1 MDLVQKNVGGK
12 LDAMAACKLLW
23 AGALSFDR
31 DDVEWD
37 GHATTVRNA
46 TINNDV
52 VSLYSVSREE
62 MEAIMPDL
70 LRLLA
75 ALGSDSNLSVDSTRV
90 SPAVLDVLPS
100 GHLTGTTLFLLQAAT
115 HPLIVE
121 PAEKDCIRIRYDKK
135 LARGIPHLQSLLCR
149 MACHL
154 RAYNG
159 EHGPFT
165 VLFVTD
171 DGRGSSSGI
180 EDFEG
185 CVDGAVELLDQRVTI
200 ADNREIERFYRQPV
214 PPDETIDKGDPSYE
228 PQSFGNTP
236 ATQEENSDASIVR
249 VASTLE
255 SSAYTLRMLAD
266 ASKRRLEDYKETLER
281 VQQAQPNAKVYKT
294 SPSTP
299 KDLPTTARA
308 SRSLVLRSAF
318 SIAIGIAFMVL
329 GRMCITQ
336 NRDVSAVIMQVLDG
350 AFVRAND
357 FVGLVFGQFGQ
368 VGTQT
373 SLSLPADS
381 LAGPVRVVGYALMA
395 IGIVFP
401 VRKILKHNRR
411 LKRELASQRS
421 HVDYMTALVAKKHMN
436 DEIEYTKDLEAWS
449 ARLLSLE
456 TSIDYANRSL
466 TRLDLAGN
474 TTDEALASHY
484 ASAERLPKSM
494 QSLCA
499 TCTLF
504 DYINSGRCS
513 KLDGADG
520 AIEQYKKDL
529 HAARIDVNPGDATSL
544 QPTLCTVA
552 RSCDALVA
560 KIEAQSSEEERHQ
573 LIAEQCEKALTM
585 LKS

>member
-37 GHATTVRNA
+37 GHVTTVRNA

-90 SPAVLDVLPS
+90 SPAVLDILSS
-100 GHLTGTTLFLLQAAT
+100 GHLTGTTLFLLQSAT

-165 VLFVTD
+165 VLFVAD

-185 CVDGAVELLDQRVTI
+185 CVDEAVELLDQQVTI
-200 ADNREIERFYRQPV
+200 ADGREIDRFYLQQV
-214 PPDETIDKGDPSYE
+214 PASEAVDKGYPSHE
-228 PQSFGNTP
+228 PNPFGNTP
-236 ATQEENSDASIVR
+236 ATQDENANVSVVR
-249 VASTLE
+249 VASALE

-266 ASKRRLEDYKETLER
+266 ATKRRLEDYKETLEQLR
-281 VQQAQPNAKVYKT
+281 QAQPSAKVYKT
-294 SPSTP
+294 SSSMPR
-299 KDLPTTARA
+299 DLPTPARA
-308 SRSLVLRSAF
+308 SRSLVLRSVF
-318 SIAIGIAFMVL
+318 YIAIGIAFMVL

-336 NRDVSAVIMQVLDG
+336 NGDVSAVIMQVLDG

-357 FVGLVFGQFGQ
+357 FVGLVFGQFGH

-373 SLSLPADS
+373 SLGLPADS
-381 LAGPVRVVGYALMA
+381 LAGPVRVAGYALMA

-401 VRKILKHNRR
+401 VRKILRHNRR
-411 LKRELASQRS
+411 LKRELASHRS

-466 TRLDLAGN
+466 TRLDLAGKA
-474 TTDEALASHY
+474 TAEALASHY
-484 ASAERLPKSM
+484 ASAGRLPKNM
-494 QSLCA
+494 QSFCA

-504 DYINSGRCS
+504 DYMNSRRCS
-513 KLDGADG
+513 QLDGSDG
-520 AIEQYKKDL
+520 ALARYKEDL
-529 HAARIDVNPGDATSL
+529 HAARIDVNPGEATSL
-544 QPTLCTVA
+544 QPTMRTAA

-573 LIAEQCEKALTM
+573 LIAEQCEKTLAILR
-585 LKS
+585 S